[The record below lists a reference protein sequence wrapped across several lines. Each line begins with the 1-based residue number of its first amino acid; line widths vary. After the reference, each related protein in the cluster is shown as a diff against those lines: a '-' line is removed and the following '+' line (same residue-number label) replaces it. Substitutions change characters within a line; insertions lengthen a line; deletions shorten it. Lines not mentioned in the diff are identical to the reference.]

1 MRLICPSCVAQYE
14 IDEDVIPSEGRD
26 VQCANCGHTWFQDS
40 VNMLSS
46 ATENTVGVGDPDG
59 DVPPELFNDLEGK
72 LDTTFSSTRA
82 TTAEPEVETPSL
94 AEPVQSEPAPD
105 VSDITNAL
113 DTDLPTIQEDPLDQL
128 AQAREPTMPSS
139 QLDQDV
145 LDMLHDEAAHSTG
158 ETPPAAREEAVEI
171 APEQPQEIPEPVATA
186 PEGNDNDLDEIRRRI
201 SGLEG
206 IEETL
211 YNDAQGDKAPADD
224 NQYEAN
230 IPAEDDFIAANI
242 AAEEPKQSD
251 NPFYRPGSER
261 RSAEAPASEPA
272 PLNIYDDEPVQK
284 TSIETSIDDFVQS
297 AGNDSFEDS
306 DAFVPAPEPRKPEH
320 PVKARAF
327 PMDSAADIQNN
338 DIETGAPT
346 TVKKSRGELLPDIDE
361 LSSEIIKDSTGPD
374 IYDTPDETVHR
385 AKRSKRTGG
394 FLRGLLYGLVLL
406 LLIAVLY
413 LLKPSIL
420 GFIPQAAPIFD
431 LLTSAVDGLLAITR
445 PLMAS
450 IVEMLNGL
458 IGG

>member
-46 ATENTVGVGDPDG
+46 ATENTVGVGDPDS

-72 LDTTFSSTRA
+72 LDTAFSSTRA
-82 TTAEPEVETPSL
+82 APVTPEAQV
-94 AEPVQSEPAPD
+94 VSEPQTEPD
-105 VSDITNAL
+105 ISDITNAL

-128 AQAREPTMPSS
+128 AHTREPTMPSS

-145 LDMLHDEAAHSTG
+145 LDMLHDEAAHSSG
-158 ETPPAAREEAVEI
+158 ETPPAAREDAVEV
-171 APEQPQEIPEPVATA
+171 APEQPQEIPEPAA
-186 PEGNDNDLDEIRRRI
+186 PENNDNDLEEIRRRI

-211 YNDAQGDKAPADD
+211 YNDAQDDKAPLDD
-224 NQYEAN
+224 NRYEAN
-230 IPAEDDFIAANI
+230 IPAEDDFTTANI
-242 AAEEPKQSD
+242 AAEELKQSD

-261 RSAEAPASEPA
+261 RIVEPPASEPA

-297 AGNDSFEDS
+297 AGNDIFEDN
-306 DAFVPAPEPRKPEH
+306 DAFVPAPELRKPEH

-327 PMDSAADIQNN
+327 PMDNAADIQND
-338 DIETGAPT
+338 DIETVAATP
-346 TVKKSRGELLPDIDE
+346 VKKSRGDLLPDIDE
-361 LSSEIIKDSTGPD
+361 LSSEIIKDSTKPD
-374 IYDTPDETVHR
+374 IYDTADSTAHSAR
-385 AKRSKRTGG
+385 KSKRTSG
-394 FLRGLLYGLVLL
+394 FMRGFLYGLFLF
-406 LLIAVLY
+406 LLIAALY

-420 GFIPQAAPIFD
+420 EFIPQAAPILD
-431 LLTSAVDGLLAITR
+431 VLTSVVDGFLALAR
-445 PLMAS
+445 PLMTS
-450 IVEMLNGL
+450 ILEMLKGV